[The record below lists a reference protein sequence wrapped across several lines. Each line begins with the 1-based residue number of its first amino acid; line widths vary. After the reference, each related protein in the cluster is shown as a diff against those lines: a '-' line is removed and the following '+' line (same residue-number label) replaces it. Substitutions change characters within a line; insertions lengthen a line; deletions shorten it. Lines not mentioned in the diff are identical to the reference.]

1 MDCEKIGNF
10 IMQNRKAKKLTQK
23 QLADKLCVTDRAV
36 SRWERGVGTPDI
48 SLLVSLGEILGVSVN
63 EILLG
68 EKIDNIT
75 KEQSDKILIDS
86 ISMYR
91 KNDIKKMIE
100 KTFLIIIMTIFLI
113 ISISLFNVSMIV
125 SNLSIYYIFLIFGGL
140 FISLLAFTKLSKD
153 SQLKRKIVIISCVVY
168 SISLIFYIFYTG
180 ISYKIN
186 GVNNYIFS
194 YNFVPFKD
202 IYENFYLVFNNIQPF
217 SFLFNYVLVDLCLF
231 VPYSFFI
238 SYLKTRISFIKFFI
252 IMFLIIIVKELFQL
266 ITGFGVFDIN
276 DIILNLI
283 GVSFSFFLVKYFK
296 LDNN

>member
-10 IMQNRKAKKLTQK
+10 IRQNRNAKKLTQK

-91 KNDIKKMIE
+91 KNDIKILIE
-100 KTFLIIIMTIFLI
+100 RIFLI
-113 ISISLFNVSMIV
+113 VIMFAFFINAIALFNISMIV
-125 SNLSIYYIFLIFGGL
+125 SNLSIYYLFLIFGGL
-140 FISLLAFTKLSKD
+140 FISLLAFTKLSND
-153 SQLKRKIVIISCVVY
+153 YQLKRNFVKIACVVY
-168 SISLIFYIFYTG
+168 SISLVFYIFYTG

-186 GVNNYIFS
+186 GVNNYVFS
-194 YNFVPFKD
+194 YNFVPFKQ
-202 IYENFYLVFNNIQPF
+202 IYENFYLVFNNSNHYCF
-217 SFLFNYVLVDLCLF
+217 S
-231 VPYSFFI
+231 
-238 SYLKTRISFIKFFI
+238 
-252 IMFLIIIVKELFQL
+252 
-266 ITGFGVFDIN
+266 
-276 DIILNLI
+276 
-283 GVSFSFFLVKYFK
+283 
-296 LDNN
+296 

>member
-1 MDCEKIGNF
+1 MNYEKIGNF
-10 IMQNRKAKKLTQK
+10 IRQNRNAKKLTQK
-23 QLADKLCVTDRAV
+23 QLAGKLCVTDRAV

-91 KNDIKKMIE
+91 KNDFKI
-100 KTFLIIIMTIFLI
+100 LIDRIFLI
-113 ISISLFNVSMIV
+113 VIMAAFFIIAIALFNISMIV
-125 SNLSIYYIFLIFGGL
+125 SNLSIYYLFLIFWGL
-140 FISLLAFTKLSKD
+140 FISLLAFTKLSND
-153 SQLKRKIVIISCVVY
+153 YQLKRNFVKIACVVY
-168 SISLIFYIFYTG
+168 SISLVFYIFYTG

-186 GVNNYIFS
+186 GVNNYAFS
-194 YNFVPFKD
+194 YNLVPFKQ
-202 IYENFYLVFNNIQPF
+202 IYENFYLVFNNAQSF
-217 SFLFNYVLVDLCLF
+217 SLLFDYVIVDLCLF

-238 SYLKTRISFIKFFI
+238 SYLKTKISFIEFFI
-252 IMFLIIIVKELFQL
+252 IMFLIITMKELFQL

-283 GVSFSFFLVKYFK
+283 GVSFAFYLIMYLKF
-296 LDNN
+296 NNN

>member
-10 IMQNRKAKKLTQK
+10 IRQNRNAKKLTQK

-91 KNDIKKMIE
+91 KNDFKILIE
-100 KTFLIIIMTIFLI
+100 RIFLI
-113 ISISLFNVSMIV
+113 VIMVSFLITAIALFNISMIV
-125 SNLSIYYIFLIFGGL
+125 SNLSIHYLFLIFGGL
-140 FISLLAFTKLSKD
+140 FISLLAFTKLSND
-153 SQLKRKIVIISCVVY
+153 YQLKRKFVKTACLVY
-168 SISLIFYIFYTG
+168 SISLVFYFFYTG

-186 GVNNYIFS
+186 GVNNYAFS
-194 YNFVPFKD
+194 YNLVPFKQ
-202 IYENFYLVFNNIQPF
+202 IYENFYLVVNNAQSF
-217 SFLFNYVLVDLCLF
+217 SLLFDYVIVDLCLF

-238 SYLKTRISFIKFFI
+238 PYLKTKISFIEFFI
-252 IMFLIIIVKELFQL
+252 IMFLIITMKELFQL

-283 GVSFSFFLVKYFK
+283 GVSLAFYLIMYLKF
-296 LDNN
+296 NNN

>member
-10 IMQNRKAKKLTQK
+10 IRQNRNAKKLTQK

-91 KNDIKKMIE
+91 KNDFKI
-100 KTFLIIIMTIFLI
+100 LIDRIFLI
-113 ISISLFNVSMIV
+113 VIMAAFFIIAMSLFNISMIV
-125 SNLSIYYIFLIFGGL
+125 SNLSIHYLFLIFGGL
-140 FISLLAFTKLSKD
+140 FISLLAFTKLSND
-153 SQLKRKIVIISCVVY
+153 YQLKRNFVKIACVVY
-168 SISLIFYIFYTG
+168 SISLVFYIFYTG

-186 GVNNYIFS
+186 GVNNYAFS
-194 YNFVPFKD
+194 YNLVPFKQ
-202 IYENFYLVFNNIQPF
+202 IYENFYLVFNNAQSF
-217 SFLFNYVLVDLCLF
+217 SLLFDYVIVDLCLF

-238 SYLKTRISFIKFFI
+238 PYLKAKISFIEFFI
-252 IMFLIIIVKELFQL
+252 IMFLIITMKELFQL

-283 GVSFSFFLVKYFK
+283 GVSFAFYLIMYLKF
-296 LDNN
+296 NNN

>member
-10 IMQNRKAKKLTQK
+10 IRQNRNAKKLTQK

-48 SLLVSLGEILGVSVN
+48 SLLVLLGEILGVSVN

-91 KNDIKKMIE
+91 KNDFKI
-100 KTFLIIIMTIFLI
+100 LIDRIFLI
-113 ISISLFNVSMIV
+113 VIMAAFFIIAIALFNISMIV
-125 SNLSIYYIFLIFGGL
+125 SNLSIYYLFLIFGGL
-140 FISLLAFTKLSKD
+140 FISLLAFTKLSND
-153 SQLKRKIVIISCVVY
+153 YQLKRNFVKIACVVY
-168 SISLIFYIFYTG
+168 SISLVFYIFYTG

-186 GVNNYIFS
+186 GVNNYAFS
-194 YNFVPFKD
+194 YNLVPFKQ
-202 IYENFYLVFNNIQPF
+202 IYENFYLVFNNAQSF
-217 SFLFNYVLVDLCLF
+217 SLLFDYVIVDLCLF

-238 SYLKTRISFIKFFI
+238 SYLKTKISFKEFFI
-252 IMFLIIIVKELFQL
+252 IMFLIITMKELFQL

-283 GVSFSFFLVKYFK
+283 GVSFAFYLIMYLKF
-296 LDNN
+296 NNN

>member
-10 IMQNRKAKKLTQK
+10 IRQNRNAKKLTQK

-91 KNDIKKMIE
+91 KNDFKILIE
-100 KTFLIIIMTIFLI
+100 RIFLI
-113 ISISLFNVSMIV
+113 VIMVSFLITAIALFNISMIV
-125 SNLSIYYIFLIFGGL
+125 SNLSIHYLFLIFGGL
-140 FISLLAFTKLSKD
+140 FISLLAFTKLSND
-153 SQLKRKIVIISCVVY
+153 YQLKRKFVKTACLVY
-168 SISLIFYIFYTG
+168 SISLVFYFFYTG

-186 GVNNYIFS
+186 GVNNYAFS
-194 YNFVPFKD
+194 YNLVPFKQ
-202 IYENFYLVFNNIQPF
+202 IYENFYLVVNNAQSF
-217 SFLFNYVLVDLCLF
+217 SILFDYVIVDLCLF
-231 VPYSFFI
+231 FTYSFFI
-238 SYLKTRISFIKFFI
+238 SYLKTKMSFIEFFI
-252 IMFLIIIVKELFQL
+252 IMFLIITMKELFQL

-283 GVSFSFFLVKYFK
+283 GVSLAFYLIMYLKF
-296 LDNN
+296 NNN